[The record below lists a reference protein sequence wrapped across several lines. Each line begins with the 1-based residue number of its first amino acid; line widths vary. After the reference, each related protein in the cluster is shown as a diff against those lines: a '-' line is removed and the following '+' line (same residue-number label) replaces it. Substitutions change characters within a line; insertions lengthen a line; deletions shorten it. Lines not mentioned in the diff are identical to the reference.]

1 VPQVVMHDLE
11 MPDDLTR
18 GGPERDDRVGVHV
31 CAEPLATVVVGARTA
46 GGNEEEA
53 ACVIDRHHRPHVRR
67 PRAAPAVTGPRGARW
82 IGLVRGNRV
91 PAPAEHAAP
100 RVIRA
105 DHASLESRSAI
116 VADGAA
122 DNDEAGHDGGWRRHL
137 IAAAVV
143 KDVDALGEIDLSVT
157 AEAG

>member
-1 VPQVVMHDLE
+1 
-11 MPDDLTR
+11 
-18 GGPERDDRVGVHV
+18 
-31 CAEPLATVVVGARTA
+31 
-46 GGNEEEA
+46 N
-53 ACVIDRHHRPHVRR
+53 
-67 PRAAPAVTGPRGARW
+67 RA
-82 IGLVRGNRV
+82 
-91 PAPAEHAAP
+91 PAPADHAAP

-157 AEAG
+157 AEAGARCAGRGVDRDEPCVDGAGEGATTTRAVPAGSPVEPRGHAARGH